1 MRNFSA
7 VILALGILFS
17 FGSIGAKADVKAEL
31 KAVAESKI
39 KTWSQNPVVIAA
51 IKAQN
56 QKHSSMA
63 EAEIIKLDKKWRA
76 ETSASDKPFINSIL
90 ANELSAFLKGEK
102 KKSGG
107 LFTEIFVMDNKGMNV
122 GQSDIT
128 SDYWQGDEAKW
139 KKTYLV
145 GANAVHIGKV
155 KKDESTQTFQSQV
168 SLSISDGGKVIGAV
182 TVGVNMD
189 EL

>member
-1 MRNFSA
+1 MRKFCAA
-7 VILALGILFS
+7 VLAIGILFS
-17 FGSIGAKADVKAEL
+17 FGSINAKADVKAEL
-31 KAVAESKI
+31 KSVAESKI
-39 KTWSQNPVVIAA
+39 KTWSQNPKVIAA

-56 QKHSSMA
+56 KKHKSMA

-76 ETSASDKPFINSIL
+76 ETSTSDKPFINSVL
-90 ANELSAFLKGEK
+90 ANELSAFLKGVK
-102 KKSGG
+102 KNAGG